1 MLTDRRQRSVALPL
15 RVFPRG
21 SIFSGTG
28 TSKERPG
35 EGPSRLRPTG
45 PRWADQ
51 QVGVHRLGGGLP
63 E

>member
-1 MLTDRRQRSVALPL
+1 MLTDRREPSVALPL
-15 RVFPRG
+15 KVLPGR
-21 SIFSGTG
+21 SIFSRTA
-28 TSKERPG
+28 TSKERPC

-51 QVGVHRLGGGLP
+51 QVGMHWLGGGLP